1 LGRGVAC
8 QAVGGAAVAVALAVR
23 VPGFESAGIFAI
35 ADGGAAVLGWAAR
48 DEAESGGGPCRT
60 ARYGGVAAR

>member
-1 LGRGVAC
+1 
-8 QAVGGAAVAVALAVR
+8 VGGAAVAVALAVR
-23 VPGFESAGIFAI
+23 CRTVRGFESSGVFAI